1 MLLYC
6 QIVRSFPETTE
17 PRITI
22 QRIWG
27 QITVRKWRLNGNMHR
42 ALVWAPLMLHVF
54 LGANL
59 QNCSLLRA
67 TFIMVYVLAFKILQ
81 SLNSPNNTSNSD
93 SNRKLLRQRGML
105 VPPRF
110 LAMLVLIEKNFRKW
124 QVKEKNNIGIFW
136 ILVSNFSFHDM
147 LLLISTFLSL
157 LLQSNRR
164 NYFSSQR
171 WDTLIFWLL
180 ICSFSFQNMPF

>member
-59 QNCSLLRA
+59 QNCRLLRVAFIMIYVLTFKSYSLL
-67 TFIMVYVLAFKILQ
+67 THQITLKILIRTG
-81 SLNSPNNTSNSD
+81 SYVV
-93 SNRKLLRQRGML
+93 KG
-105 VPPRF
+105 
-110 LAMLVLIEKNFRKW
+110 AILIEKNFRKW
-124 QVKEKNNIGIFW
+124 LIKEKNNIGIFW

-157 LLQSNRR
+157 FLQSNRR